1 MGTRYSADKKRKWFE
16 LRLEQG
22 RIAGISLDLEKL
34 IAEFAKDNC
43 STRRTGMEYLKE
55 FQLLGDIRILKTGE
69 IMLKGVLYDE
79 SYNELTKKWEKMSAS
94 ERSLLYE
101 A

>member
-1 MGTRYSADKKRKWFE
+1 MGTRYSADRKRKWFE
-16 LRLEQG
+16 LRLEMS
-22 RIAGISLDLEKL
+22 RKAGISLDLEKL

-55 FQLLGDIRILKTGE
+55 FQLLGEIRILQNGE

-79 SYNELTKKWEKMSAS
+79 IYNETTRKWEKMSDL
-94 ERSLLYE
+94 ERSHLYE